1 MTFILNEHE
10 WARDMIESRSLGKR
24 PFETLCRVARY
35 YIDEGYRKDEARRL
49 IETFLLQCKPDASTA
64 LWMDTLDR
72 AVSCA
77 VKHPAVVIDKLVIT
91 KPELEAIDNLN
102 GVQVQRLAF
111 TLLCL
116 AKYYDAINPK
126 ANHWVCADDSDIM
139 AMANIKD
146 SIRRQCEL
154 YRQLKDLGMIRFSK
168 RVDNTNVCVLFVSK
182 GATAMEIDDLR
193 NLGNQ
198 YLYAKG
204 TTGYFRCANCGTISK
219 SVKSSVNKRMIDK
232 RGNAA
237 KWCVECEK
245 TRSHSGA

>member
-35 YIDEGYRKDEARRL
+35 YIDEGYRKDEVRRL
-49 IETFLLQCKPDASTA
+49 IETFLLQCKPDASPT

-77 VKHPAVVIDKLVIT
+77 VKRPAVIIDKLVVT
-91 KPELEAIDNLN
+91 KPELDVIDRLS

-116 AKYYDAINPK
+116 AKYYDAVNPR
-126 ANHWVCADDSDIM
+126 ANHWVCADDHDIM
-139 AMANIKD
+139 AMANIKNP
-146 SIRRQCEL
+146 IRRQCEL
-154 YRQLKDLGMIRFSK
+154 YRQLKEAGLISFSK
-168 RVDNTNVCVLFVSK
+168 RIDNTNVCVLFISN
-182 GATAMEIDDLR
+182 GETAMEISDLR

-198 YLYAKG
+198 YLFMKG
-204 TTGYFRCANCGTISK
+204 VPGYFRCTNCGTISRSMK
-219 SVKSSVNKRMIDK
+219 RSVDKRVIDK
-232 RGNAA
+232 RGNAT
-237 KWCVECEK
+237 KWCVECERN
-245 TRSHSGA
+245 RSHSGV